1 MIAILLDCRKQ
12 QIHRGMKLLRLY
24 WKIWMQIKLWC
35 LRKYEWI
42 WAWAWVWAWAH
53 GQWHVKVDCGK
64 DLDKT
69 SHSKDQ
75 IKWMK
80 WFIVCRQLVI
90 LYQQH
95 RRNEFIIF
103 TRVNK
108 TENLLVSNIKW
119 KYARTK
125 CSLVYLSRAD
135 STYSTI
141 SLASNVSHS
150 ESLFES
156 VYVCIVSGYLMGN
169 CLPMFLCIQYRR
181 LW

>member
-1 MIAILLDCRKQ
+1 MSPDKVESIADKSNIQACSLIHRMFKIWCRLSRCEFKMIAVLLDCRKQ

-42 WAWAWVWAWAH
+42 WAWVWAWAH

-69 SHSKDQ
+69 SYSKDQ

-90 LYQQH
+90 SYQQH

-108 TENLLVSNIKW
+108 TENLLVTNIKW

-125 CSLVYLSRAD
+125 CSLVYTSR
-135 STYSTI
+135 
-141 SLASNVSHS
+141 
-150 ESLFES
+150 
-156 VYVCIVSGYLMGN
+156 
-169 CLPMFLCIQYRR
+169 
-181 LW
+181 